1 MPDHPQNF
9 ATLTTVD
16 KKDRSRVLRLD
27 FVARP
32 LWASNIL
39 NGLVL
44 VSALALSGYLYH
56 LYSTMRVEHDMR
68 QTKPA
73 RKNINRAIP
82 MSGIAQ
88 TNAQLVAEV
97 ARANKIVQQITLP
110 WGQLFDALEAATYQ
124 PAPLLQVH
132 PDSENRV
139 LTLVGETQDF
149 VALDVYLK
157 QLQSQP
163 IFTSVYLVDYELSQA
178 EIPRPLHF
186 TLRATW

>member
-1 MPDHPQNF
+1 MSDYPQKF
-9 ATLTTVD
+9 TAQTASD
-16 KKDRSRVLRLD
+16 KKNRSQPLRLD
-27 FVARP
+27 FITRP
-32 LWASNIL
+32 NLASNIL

-44 VSALALSGYLYH
+44 VSALSLSGYLLH
-56 LYSTMRVEHDMR
+56 WYSTLRVEHDMR

-73 RKNINRAIP
+73 RKNINRTAP
-82 MSGIAQ
+82 MSGAAQ

-97 ARANKIVQQITLP
+97 THANKIVQQLTLP

-149 VALDVYLK
+149 IELDVYLK
-157 QLQSQP
+157 QLKNQP
-163 IFTSVYLVDYELSQA
+163 IFTSVYLVDYELFQA
-178 EIPRPLHF
+178 DIPRPLHF